1 VGAAIGPGIA
11 TVLLAGCAWEIR
23 SVLWL
28 SVVPGIV
35 ALAFIAFIREEVPAR
50 VGDGRPSLGSALRI
64 GGPFRD
70 FLLVTAL
77 FTLANSSDTFL
88 LLKAKSV
95 GLSLGGVTGVYL
107 LFNLVYA
114 AVAGPIGVLSDAW
127 GRKRVT
133 SVSFFY
139 YGAVYLGFAFA
150 VSPWQVAVLF
160 LLYGP
165 FQAVEEGVK
174 KAYVSELVP
183 AGVMASGLGVYHAMR
198 GVMLL
203 PASLLTGYLWDRSGG
218 AAAFSACA
226 GLAAF
231 SGVIFCVLVALRRR
245 RS

>member
-1 VGAAIGPGIA
+1 M
-11 TVLLAGCAWEIR
+11 LLAGCAWEIR

-28 SVVPGIV
+28 SILPGIA
-35 ALAFIAFIREEVPAR
+35 ALALIAFIREEVPAQT
-50 VGDGRPSLGSALRI
+50 GGEGLSLASALRI

-88 LLKAKSV
+88 LLKARSM
-95 GLSLGGVTGVYL
+95 GLSLGGVTGIYL
-107 LFNLVYA
+107 LFNIFYA
-114 AVAGPIGVLSDAW
+114 AVAGPIGTFSDAW
-127 GRKRVT
+127 GRRRVT
-133 SVSFFY
+133 VLSFFY

-150 VSPWQVAVLF
+150 ANVWQVAVLF

-183 AGVMASGLGVYHAMR
+183 AGAMASGMGIYNAAR

-203 PASLLTGYLWDRSGG
+203 PASLLTGFLWDRYGA
-218 AAAFSACA
+218 AAAFSTCA
-226 GLAAF
+226 GLAAL
-231 SGVIFCVLVALRRR
+231 SGVIFCMLVAVRRR
-245 RS
+245 KK